1 MVIASSVINCQ
12 LNFTQSLRI
21 KANYL
26 LYFNS
31 GYTVNMLIMYT
42 CHICIIVK
50 KNAYMLKRDRKSFPR
65 TDDTEPLA
73 FMHPRLHWCHFGR
86 HDLQFITYAIDIS

>member
-12 LNFTQSLRI
+12 LNFTQSLRR

-50 KNAYMLKRDRKSFPR
+50 KKCIYVKKRQKILS
-65 TDDTEPLA
+65 
-73 FMHPRLHWCHFGR
+73 
-86 HDLQFITYAIDIS
+86 QN